1 MPTQRRQIMGAVKSA
16 FWDEL
21 MQRLDEEDG
30 YVPDEE
36 EMESV
41 EEDKAK
47 GNKEEIHDAQ

>member
-1 MPTQRRQIMGAVKSA
+1 MGAVKNA

-36 EMESV
+36 EVISERPN
-41 EEDKAK
+41 EKAEIE
-47 GNKEEIHDAQ
+47 KEI

>member
-1 MPTQRRQIMGAVKSA
+1 MGAVKNA

-36 EMESV
+36 EVISEKSR
-41 EEDKAK
+41 EKA
-47 GNKEEIHDAQ
+47 EIENEVKYVKN